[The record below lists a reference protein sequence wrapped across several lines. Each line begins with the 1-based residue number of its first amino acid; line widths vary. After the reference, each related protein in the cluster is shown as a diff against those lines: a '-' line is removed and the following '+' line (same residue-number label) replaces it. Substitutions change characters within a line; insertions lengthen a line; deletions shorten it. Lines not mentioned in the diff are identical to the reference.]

1 MSTLTEFI
9 AAVKVSGLAKPSK
22 FEVTIAKPK
31 VLKDTSYKEDT
42 NWRTMLLYCEQ
53 ASLPGL
59 SYTSTQSR
67 TFGEYREMPYERIF
81 DPLQLTFYC
90 DKDMWIK
97 GFFDSWSSSI
107 QNTKTRTFSYYK
119 DYIVE
124 VTVVTLDSEN
134 NRTYGV
140 KLFECYPKTISAIQ
154 LSYEAKDVMRLQVQM
169 QYRYYEILNFGKAAV
184 AQKESAIEKAAST
197 PFGDPIIVPQV
208 ANRPSPSSQSRQSSE
223 TEYVREMR
231 ARGLDPNDPD
241 GSLRLGTRGNTA

>member
-1 MSTLTEFI
+1 MSTLNEFI
-9 AAVKVSGLAKPSK
+9 SAIKVSGLAKPSK

-31 VLKDTSYKEDT
+31 VLKDTQYKEDS

-67 TFGEYREMPYERIF
+67 TFGEYREIPYERIF

-90 DKDMWIK
+90 DRDMWIK
-97 GFFDSWSSSI
+97 GFFDSWASNI

-119 DYIVE
+119 DYTVDM
-124 VTVVTLDSEN
+124 TVVTLDSEN

-140 KLFECYPKTISAIQ
+140 KLFECYPKQISAIQ

-184 AQKESAIEKAAST
+184 AQKQSAIES
-197 PFGDPIIVPQV
+197 DPALSPGEVIIPQV
-208 ANRPSPSSQSRQSSE
+208 AANISPSSQSRQSSE
-223 TEYVREMR
+223 SEYVREMR
-231 ARGLDPNDPD
+231 ARGLDPADPD
-241 GSLRLGTRGNTA
+241 GSLRLGVRGNSI